1 MATNK
6 HAQIRYL
13 TLDRCFSNPG
23 RNYSYDDLL
32 EECNKAIYEYTG
44 IKESIKLRQLQYD
57 INYMES
63 DAGYCIELERYR
75 IERKAHFRYKDP
87 NFSINNSPLSEEEA
101 NKLKE
106 ALFTLNRIK
115 GLPQFDWV
123 DEMILKLQDTFNATK
138 ENKNIIGFDNMPFL
152 KGIDFISELYN
163 KILYKKPIHLK
174 YQPFHMDQP
183 MKITIHPYFLKQYN
197 NRWFLIGLN
206 NDDKRINNIALDRIE
221 SFVDSKIEYVITEI
235 DFEEHFE
242 DVVGVSVTD
251 MKCQLVK
258 LKITKPLWP
267 YIKTKPIHGS
277 QKIIEKNDD
286 YTIIKL
292 EVKLNYEL
300 KSQILQHGN
309 GVQVIEPKELKE
321 DIFTT
326 ICQMKENYNLVCK

>member
-13 TLDRCFSNPG
+13 TLDRCFSNYG

-63 DAGYCIELERYR
+63 DAGYTIELEKYR
-75 IERKAHFRYKDP
+75 IERKVHFRYKDP

-123 DEMILKLQDTFNATK
+123 DEMILKLQDTFNASK

-163 KILYKKPIHLK
+163 KILYKNPIHLK

-183 MKITIHPYFLKQYN
+183 MGITIHPYFLKQYN

-206 NDDKRINNIALDRIE
+206 NDDKRINNIALDRIK
-221 SFVDSKIEYVITEI
+221 SFVDSKIEYVNTEI

-242 DVVGVSVTD
+242 DIVGVSVTD
-251 MKCQLVK
+251 MECQLVK

-300 KSQILQHGN
+300 KSQILQYGN

-326 ICQMKENYNLVCK
+326 ICQMKENYNLACK